1 LAVKPLNKLGILRVP
16 NPDTHSVNYIWEEA
30 NITVS
35 LSNFEKNHAGLM
47 ADFTAECPIGTDV
60 KSGIRLCLEKL
71 NDRRSITQALQ
82 ALPTDFKEWDKLI
95 EFAFSDAI
103 HAYKEAKQDEA
114 NVLPEA
120 MCPDDILALDIPETP
135 WLVKDLLVSSGVTI
149 LASLPKKGKTV
160 VALNIVKAAQD
171 SIQFFER
178 DVPNVPI
185 LFLALEDPWARLKR
199 RMQTVGIHGKQSI
212 FVITC
217 DLTKGLD
224 PLIRL
229 DDKYQPRII
238 FIDTLLAAL
247 KIKDENSPD
256 LGIAVQG
263 LSEFAHERERSIFI
277 LHHHGKTK
285 RDDPVLDLRGHTSLS
300 GAVDVILGLYPEDS
314 PGQFKLKSASR
325 DGEPLDLDVAYDGNV
340 LKWEI
345 DRNYNEVQ
353 ALEKDFA
360 MMDLLREM
368 GKVSLD
374 AICSANDK
382 SRTANK
388 RVIDRLIDQGQ
399 ITKEVTK
406 VGYQTVYVYGVIG

>member
-1 LAVKPLNKLGILRVP
+1 MATKPPKNLNIIRTP
-16 NPDTHSVNYIWEEA
+16 NPEAHSINYVWDES
-30 NITVS
+30 NIAIV
-35 LSNFEKNHAGLM
+35 LSNFEKNHSGLV
-47 ADFTAECPIGTDV
+47 ADFSAECPIGIDI
-60 KSGIRLCLEKL
+60 KSGIHLGLEKL
-71 NDRRSITQALQ
+71 NDRRSIVQALH
-82 ALPTDFKEWDKLI
+82 ALPTDYKEWDRFI
-95 EFAFSDAI
+95 EYAFSDAI
-103 HAYKEAKQDEA
+103 HAYKDAITQEA
-114 NVLPEA
+114 NELPEA

-135 WLVKDLLVSSGVTI
+135 WLVKDLLVNSGVTI

-171 SIQFFER
+171 SIQFLER
-178 DVPNVPI
+178 AVPNVPI

-212 FVITC
+212 FVISC

-224 PLIRL
+224 PLKRL
-229 DDKYQPRII
+229 DEIYHPRII

-247 KIKDENSPD
+247 KIKDENSPE

-263 LSEFAHERERSIFI
+263 LSEFAHERDRSIFV

-300 GAVDVILGLYPEDS
+300 AAVDVILGLYQEET

-325 DGEPLDLDVAYDGNV
+325 DGEALDLDVSYDGNT
-340 LKWEI
+340 LKWDI

-353 ALEKDFA
+353 ALEKDFSMLA
-360 MMDLLREM
+360 LLREM

-374 AICSANDK
+374 AICQANDK

-388 RVIDRLIDQGQ
+388 RVLDRLESQGQ
-399 ITKEVTK
+399 VAREVTK
-406 VGYQTVYVYGVIG
+406 VGYQTVYVYGVVS